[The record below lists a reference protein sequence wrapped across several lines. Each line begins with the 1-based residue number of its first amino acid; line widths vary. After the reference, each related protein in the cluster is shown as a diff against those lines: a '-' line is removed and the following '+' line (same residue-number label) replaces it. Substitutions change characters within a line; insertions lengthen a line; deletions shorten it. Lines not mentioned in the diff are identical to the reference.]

1 MTTTK
6 IIPDAY
12 TEYEDGHI
20 GAVAPSLAN
29 VEAKIGAAMGGLA
42 NRLYVFS
49 GPDAKAQAKLVF
61 RGGPLLKSI
70 EEAFDAGSSTIY
82 AWRVGQTAKASLDL
96 QRKSGGAGIRLVA
109 REAGDYWNRVNVTVG
124 QEIAELIA
132 NTWYLNAAANTLV
145 LLDEDGQQERSVDL
159 STHFTAARG
168 CAIQFGDDPENDHF
182 LSVWVGGTNADGHE
196 ILRHFDAD
204 GTLIP
209 EHNLDLSTVITA
221 EQITAIP
228 FVMINEEHGSMIMV
242 STPTKLYVFDQITAQ
257 PAEPSQTIDYA
268 TLGMT
273 TPAVSGGSISF
284 LVQGGQPTQPDG
296 LYVLDPGAQKIFKIG
311 PFGPGG
317 DPSSIMRTIDI
328 AGITNSGQ
336 STGLTLN
343 ILTGDFQ
350 MCLRDADDAWRIIR
364 FPSFPNAPTDQSIVE
379 TFNLGHPIQD
389 VSFTIEEMIFDTV
402 VTLWDDNLD
411 DPPQHVFRARTN
423 QALAGII
430 TGGQSLVEAQF
441 VAEGELD
448 NIDDPQTLGGGSD
461 GLNPTNGDYLHALE
475 LSEARTEISWVQCIG
490 ATGADIWNSILVHC
504 DRMLDVFLSE
514 RFAVLE
520 CPAFTSNNEI
530 GSTGYVGDLQA
541 YVDSIVSRMAT
552 VANKNGVV
560 FAGGA
565 DFLGSDGV
573 RYTAGSLTSACAGV
587 MASLEVQQSLIN
599 KQVPNVLAL
608 VPEFSPGHVQQLIQ
622 ARVNCVRLK
631 PGRGYII
638 AHSLTA
644 APPASDYSRVNDLRA
659 VYYGGKSAREA
670 AQPLVGEENDEEG
683 NGLRLLE
690 SFMSRPLDVM
700 EDHGQIDD
708 YEIEAISSDNDRL
721 LGDVY
726 VNLGIQPLR
735 AMEKIYTKVFLK

>member
-1 MTTTK
+1 MATTR

-29 VEAKIGAAMGGLA
+29 VEAKIGAAMGGLT
-42 NRLYVFS
+42 NRMYVFS

-61 RGGPLLKSI
+61 RGGPLLQAI

-82 AWRVGQTAKASLDL
+82 AWRVGQTSKASIDL
-96 QRKSGGAGIRLVA
+96 QLKDGGAGIRLVA
-109 REAGDYWNRVNVTVG
+109 LEAGDYWNNVNVTVD
-124 QEIAELIA
+124 QEIGSITP

-145 LLDEDGQQERSVDL
+145 LLDETGQQVQSVDL
-159 STHFTAARG
+159 SAHFAAARG
-168 CAIQFGDDPENDHF
+168 CSIQFGDDPENSHF
-182 LSVWVGGTNADGHE
+182 MSVWVGGTDSEGHE
-196 ILRHFDAD
+196 ILRHFEAD

-209 EHNLDLSTVITA
+209 EHNMDLSLIITA

-228 FVMINEEHGSMIMV
+228 FVMISEEDGGMIFV
-242 STPTKLYVFDQITAQ
+242 STPTKLYMLDQIVAQ
-257 PAEPSQTIDYA
+257 PAEASQTVDYA

-273 TPAVSGGSISF
+273 NPAISGGCISF
-284 LVQGGQPTQPDG
+284 LVDESGPQQPDG
-296 LYVLDPGAQKIFKIG
+296 LYLLDPGQRKIYKIG
-311 PFGPGG
+311 PFGQGG
-317 DPSSIMRTIDI
+317 EPSSITRTIDVS
-328 AGITNSGQ
+328 GLTNSDQ

-343 ILTGDFQ
+343 ILSGDYQ
-350 MCLRDADDAWRIIR
+350 MCLRDEDSAWRIIR
-364 FPSFPNAPTDQSIVE
+364 FSSSHDSPNDGDVTE

-389 VSFTIEEMIFDTV
+389 VAFTIEELIFDTV
-402 VTLWDDNLD
+402 VTLWDGNAD
-411 DPPQHVFRARTN
+411 DPQEYEFRAQTN

-430 TGGQSLVEAQF
+430 SGGQSLVEAQF

-448 NIDDPQTLGGGSD
+448 NFDDPQTLGGGSD

-475 LSEARTEISWVQCIG
+475 LTEARPEISWIHCVG

-520 CPAFTSNNEI
+520 CPTFTSNNEV
-530 GSTGYVGDLQA
+530 GSSGYVSDLQA
-541 YVDSIVSRMAT
+541 FVDSIVSRMAT

-565 DFLGSDGV
+565 EFMGSDGV
-573 RYTAGSLTSACAGV
+573 RYTAGSLVSACAGV

-599 KQVPNVLAL
+599 KQVPNVLKL

-631 PGRGYII
+631 PGRGYIL

-659 VYYGGKSAREA
+659 VYYGGKAAREA

>member
-1 MTTTK
+1 MTTTR

-29 VEAKIGAAMGGLA
+29 VEAKIGPAMGGLA

-49 GPDAKAQAKLVF
+49 GPDAKAQAKQVF

-82 AWRVGQTAKASLDL
+82 AWRVGQTAKASLNLNRD
-96 QRKSGGAGIRLVA
+96 SGGTGIRLVA
-109 REAGDYWNRVNVTVG
+109 REAGEYWNRVNVTVG
-124 QEIAELIA
+124 QELGDVTP

-145 LLDEDGQQERSVDL
+145 RLDEDGQQVQSVDI
-159 STHFTAARG
+159 STQFAQARG
-168 CAIQFGDDPENDHF
+168 CTIQMGDDPESGDF
-182 LSVWVGGTNADGHE
+182 MSVWVGGTDADGHE
-196 ILRHFDAD
+196 ILRHYQTD
-204 GTLIP
+204 GSLISA
-209 EHNLDLSTVITA
+209 HNMDVSAVTGI
-221 EQITAIP
+221 EQITALP
-228 FVMINEEHGSMIMV
+228 FVMVRTGQSSMIMV
-242 STPTKLYVFDQITAQ
+242 STPTKLYTFEQVVAQ
-257 PAEPSQTIDYA
+257 PTEPSQTIDYA

-273 TPAVSGGSISF
+273 NPAVSGGCISF
-284 LVQGGQPTQPDG
+284 LMQGGQPSQPDG
-296 LYVLDPGAQKIFKIG
+296 LFLLDPGARKIYKIG

-317 DPSSIMRTIDI
+317 DPTSITRTIDI

-336 STGLTLN
+336 ATGLTLN

-350 MCLRDADDAWRIIR
+350 MCLRDGDSAWRIIR
-364 FPSFPNAPTDQSIVE
+364 FPSFPNAPMDGSITE
-379 TFNLGHPIQD
+379 TFNLPHPIQD
-389 VSFTIEEMIFDTV
+389 ISFTIENFFFNTV
-402 VTLWDDNLD
+402 VTLWDGNED
-411 DPPQHVFRARTN
+411 DPQQYVFRAQTN
-423 QALAGII
+423 QALVGLIN
-430 TGGQSLVEAQF
+430 GGQSLVEATF

-448 NIDDPQTLGGGSD
+448 TFDDQQTLGGGSD

-475 LSEARTEISWVQCIG
+475 LSEARTEISWVHCVG

-520 CPAFTSNNEI
+520 CPTFTSNNEI

-541 YVDSIVSRMAT
+541 YVDSIVARMAT

-560 FAGGA
+560 FGGGA

-659 VYYGGKSAREA
+659 VYYGGKAAREA

-690 SFMSRPLDVM
+690 SFMSRPLDVL

-708 YEIEAISSDNDRL
+708 YEIEAVSSEDDRL

-726 VNLGIQPLR
+726 VSLGIQPLR

>member
-1 MTTTK
+1 MATTR

-20 GAVAPSLAN
+20 GTVAPSLAN
-29 VEAKIGAAMGGLA
+29 VEAKIGAATGGLT

-49 GPDAKAQAKLVF
+49 GPDAKAQAKQVF
-61 RGGPLLKSI
+61 RGGPLLQAI

-82 AWRVGQTAKASLDL
+82 AWRVGQTSKASIDL
-96 QRKSGGAGIRLVA
+96 QRKDGGTGIRLVA
-109 REAGDYWNRVNVTVG
+109 LEAGDYWNNVNVTVEQQIG
-124 QEIAELIA
+124 EIIA
-132 NTWYLNAAANTLV
+132 NTWYLNAAGNALV
-145 LLDEDGQQERSVDL
+145 RLDENGQQVQSVDL
-159 STHFTAARG
+159 SAHFTAARG
-168 CAIQFGDDPENDHF
+168 CAVQTGDDPNDENF
-182 LSVWVGGTNADGHE
+182 MSIWGAGANSDGHE
-196 ILRHFDAD
+196 VLRHFSAD
-204 GTLIP
+204 GNLIAAD
-209 EHNLDLSTVITA
+209 NMDLSLIITA

-228 FVMINEEHGSMIMV
+228 FVMVSDENGAMIFV
-242 STPTKLYVFDQITAQ
+242 STPTQLYVFDQIAAQ
-257 PAEPSQTIDYA
+257 PAEASQTIDYA
-268 TLGMT
+268 TLGMVS
-273 TPAVSGGSISF
+273 PAISGGCISF
-284 LVQGGQPTQPDG
+284 IVDEGGPQQPDG
-296 LYVLDPGAQKIFKIG
+296 LYLLDPGQRKIYKIG
-311 PFGPGG
+311 PFGQGG
-317 DPSSIMRTIDI
+317 VPSSITRTIDL
-328 AGITNSGQ
+328 AGLTNSDQ

-343 ILTGDFQ
+343 ILNGNFQ
-350 MCLRDADDAWRIIR
+350 MCLRDEDSAWRIIR
-364 FPSFPNAPTDQSIVE
+364 FSSNHDAPNDSDVAE

-389 VSFTIEEMIFDTV
+389 VAFTIEEMLFETV
-402 VTLWDDNLD
+402 VTLWDGNAD
-411 DPPQHVFRARTN
+411 DPQEYVFQAQSN
-423 QALAGII
+423 QALAGLINS
-430 TGGQSLVEAQF
+430 GQSLVEAQF
-441 VAEGELD
+441 VAEGELED
-448 NIDDPQTLGGGSD
+448 FDDPQTLGGGSD

-475 LSEARTEISWVQCIG
+475 LTEGRPEISWVHCVG

-520 CPAFTSNNEI
+520 YPTFQSNNEI
-530 GSTGYVGDLQA
+530 GSTGYVGDLQS
-541 YVDSIVSRMAT
+541 YVDSLVDRMAT

-565 DFLGSDGV
+565 EFMGSDGV
-573 RYTAGSLTSACAGV
+573 RYAAGSLVSACAGV

-599 KQVPNVLAL
+599 KQVPNVLKL
-608 VPEFSPGHVQQLIQ
+608 VPEFSPGHIQQLIQ

-644 APPASDYSRVNDLRA
+644 APPASDYSRVNDLRS
-659 VYYGGKSAREA
+659 VYYGGKAAREA

-708 YEIEAISSDNDRL
+708 YEIEAVSSDNDRL

-726 VNLGIQPLR
+726 VSLGIQPLR

>member
-1 MTTTK
+1 MATTR

-49 GPDAKAQAKLVF
+49 GPDAKAQAKQVF
-61 RGGPLLKSI
+61 RGGPLLQAI

-82 AWRVGQTAKASLDL
+82 AWRIGQTSKASIDL
-96 QRKSGGAGIRLVA
+96 QRKNGGTGIRLVA
-109 REAGDYWNRVNVTVG
+109 LEAGDYWNRVNVTVD
-124 QEIAELIA
+124 QEISGITT
-132 NTWYLNAAANTLV
+132 NTWYLNAAGNFLV
-145 LLDEDGQQERSVDL
+145 LLDENGQQEQSIDL
-159 STHFTAARG
+159 SAHFTTARG
-168 CAIQFGDDPENDHF
+168 CAIQMGDDPGDDHF
-182 LSVWVGGTNADGHE
+182 LSVWVGGTDSEGHE
-196 ILRHFDAD
+196 ILRHFDTD

-209 EHNLDLSTVITA
+209 EHNMDLSTFITA
-221 EQITAIP
+221 EQITALP
-228 FVMINEEHGSMIMV
+228 FIMVSEDHGSTIMV
-242 STPTKLYVFDQITAQ
+242 STPTKLYMLDQIVAQ
-257 PAEPSQTIDYA
+257 PAEPFQTVDYA
-268 TLGMT
+268 ALGMT
-273 TPAVSGGSISF
+273 NPAVTGGCISF
-284 LVQGGQPTQPDG
+284 FVEGGEPQQPDG
-296 LYVLDPGAQKIFKIG
+296 LYVLDPGARKIYKLG
-311 PFGPGG
+311 PFDQGGP
-317 DPSSIMRTIDI
+317 PSIMRTIDI
-328 AGITNSGQ
+328 AGITNSNQ
-336 STGLTLN
+336 ATGLTLN

-350 MCLRDADDAWRIIR
+350 MSLRDADDAWRIIR
-364 FPSFPNAPTDQSIVE
+364 FSSNHNSPNDGDITE
-379 TFNLGHPIQD
+379 TYNLGHPIQD
-389 VSFTIEEMIFDTV
+389 VTFTIEEMLFDTV
-402 VTLWDDNLD
+402 VTLWDGNED
-411 DPPQHVFRARTN
+411 DPQEYVFRAQTN

-430 TGGQSLVEAQF
+430 SGGQNLVEAQF

-448 NIDDPQTLGGGSD
+448 NFDDPQTLGGGSD
-461 GLNPTNGDYLHALE
+461 GLYPTNGDYLHALE
-475 LSEARTEISWVQCIG
+475 LSEARTEISWVQCVD

-520 CPAFTSNNEI
+520 CPAFQSNNEI
-530 GSTGYVGDLQA
+530 GSTGYVGDLQS
-541 YVDSIVSRMAT
+541 YVDSIVDRMAT

-565 DFLGSDGV
+565 EFMGSDGV
-573 RYTAGSLTSACAGV
+573 RYTAGSLVSACAGV

-599 KQVPNVLAL
+599 KQVPNVLKL
-608 VPEFSPGHVQQLIQ
+608 VPEFSPGHIQQLIQ

-644 APPASDYSRVNDLRA
+644 APPASDYSRVNDLRS
-659 VYYGGKSAREA
+659 VYYGGKAAREA

-726 VNLGIQPLR
+726 VSLGIQPLR

>member
-1 MTTTK
+1 MTTTR

-20 GAVAPSLAN
+20 GAVAPSLTN

-70 EEAFDAGSSTIY
+70 EEAFDAGGSTIY

-96 QRKSGGAGIRLVA
+96 NRKEGGVGIRLVA
-109 REAGDYWNRVNVTVG
+109 REAGAYGNHVNVTVDR
-124 QEIAELIA
+124 EIAEVIP

-145 LLDEDGQQERSVDL
+145 LLDDEGQLVRSVDL
-159 STHFTAARG
+159 SAHFVAVRG
-168 CAIQFGDDPENDHF
+168 CCIEFGGDMEQGDLP
-182 LSVWVGGTNADGHE
+182 SVWVGGTDADGHE
-196 ILRHFDAD
+196 VLRHFDAD
-204 GTLIP
+204 GTVIP
-209 EHNLDLSTVITA
+209 EHSMDFSAFITT
-221 EQITAIP
+221 EQITAVP
-228 FVMINEEHGSMIMV
+228 FIMTNPDHGPLVFV
-242 STPTKLYVFDQITAQ
+242 STPTKLYALQEIVPQ
-257 PAEPSQTIDYA
+257 PSEPFQTVDYA
-268 TLGMT
+268 ALGMT
-273 TPAVSGGSISF
+273 NPSVSGGCISF
-284 LVQGGQPTQPDG
+284 VVQDGQPTQPDG
-296 LYVLDPGAQKIFKIG
+296 LYLLDPGARRIYKIG

-317 DPSSIMRTIDI
+317 DPSTIMRTIDI

-350 MCLRDADDAWRIIR
+350 MSLRDADDAWRIIR
-364 FPSFPNAPTDQSIVE
+364 FPSFPNAPTDQSITE

-389 VSFTIEEMIFDTV
+389 LAFTIESMAFDTV
-402 VTLWDDNLD
+402 VTLWDGNLD
-411 DPPQHVFRARTN
+411 NPQYHEFRARTN
-423 QALAGII
+423 QALAGLIQ
-430 TGGQSLVEAQF
+430 TGQPLVDAQF

-448 NIDDPQTLGGGSD
+448 TFDDPQTLGGGDD

-475 LSEARTEISWVQCIG
+475 LSEARTEIAWVHCVG
-490 ATGADIWNSILVHC
+490 ATGADLWNSILVHC

-565 DFLGSDGV
+565 DFMGSDGV

-659 VYYGGKSAREA
+659 VYYGGKAAREA

-708 YEIEAISSDNDRL
+708 YEIEAVSGENDRL

-726 VNLGIQPLR
+726 VSLGIQPLR